1 MFSYFSISHLQVPS
15 LFEYITKNVAF
26 GKWIKHRFNGFLLV
40 NNSFESA

>member
-1 MFSYFSISHLQVPS
+1 MFSYFSISHLPS

-26 GKWIKHRFNGFLLV
+26 DKWIKHRFNGFLLV